1 MRVVAVAVSGTSRSF
16 EKDDLLVPERL
27 VRSFTKLNK
36 VAGRAITDFVHK
48 RLPLE
53 KRLDG
58 LEFVPPSA
66 RTGVD
71 GRQAS
76 RLTQKGYACL

>member
-1 MRVVAVAVSGTSRSF
+1 MRVLAVAFAGRSRTF
-16 EKDDLLVPERL
+16 LKNARLVPERL

-36 VAGRAITDFVHK
+36 VAGRVVTDFVHK

-58 LEFVPPSA
+58 LESVPPSA
-66 RTGVD
+66 RSGVD
-71 GRQAS
+71 GRQVS
-76 RLTQKGYACL
+76 RLKQKGYACL